1 MRTSRLDS
9 ETSLTF
15 IYYYYYYYYDAGVIC
30 AIRQPDWAGALII
43 KLKKKKNLHLIWGKK
58 SRKKNNFCM

>member
-9 ETSLTF
+9 ETPLTF
-15 IYYYYYYYYDAGVIC
+15 IYYYYYYDAGVIC

-43 KLKKKKNLHLIWGKK
+43 K
-58 SRKKNNFCM
+58 

>member
-1 MRTSRLDS
+1 MRASRLDS

-15 IYYYYYYYYDAGVIC
+15 IYYYYYYYDAGVIC

-43 KLKKKKNLHLIWGKK
+43 K
-58 SRKKNNFCM
+58 

>member
-43 KLKKKKNLHLIWGKK
+43 KFKKKKTCI
-58 SRKKNNFCM
+58 